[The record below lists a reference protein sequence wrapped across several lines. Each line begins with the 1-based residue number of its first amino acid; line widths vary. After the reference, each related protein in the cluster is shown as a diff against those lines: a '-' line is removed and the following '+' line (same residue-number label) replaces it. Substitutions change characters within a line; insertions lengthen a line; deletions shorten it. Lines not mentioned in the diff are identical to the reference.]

1 MHRISNC
8 IVSKSQTSNSNQT
21 KENPSYH
28 FQSKAKSAT
37 YCQKYKKSTQ
47 AVKEGFG
54 KDIKEKTKHKS
65 WIKMQR
71 SGMQAS

>member
-21 KENPSYH
+21 EKNPSYH
-28 FQSKAKSAT
+28 FLSKAKSAT

-47 AVKEGFG
+47 AIKEGFG
-54 KDIKEKTKHKS
+54 QDIKEKYKVKS
-65 WIKMQR
+65 K
-71 SGMQAS
+71 AVKEK